1 MVVNDKRSFSAILG
15 LLVSFF
21 TIFIAS
27 PSYSFAND
35 SSAEAIGGGLVL
47 LKRQDIAMVSED
59 LYISQ
64 SKIEV
69 NYIFENLTNRDI
81 TTLVAFPTPEL
92 PVEMD
97 MDIGNNSIPDANPNG
112 REVNFRVW
120 VEGKEIAVKEDKRVI
135 QSDENYGY
143 SGDDYHITYYWQ
155 QTFPKGKKIHV
166 RHTYSPIVGGS
177 GFYSPLDAY
186 TMAIDDKELYCPDG
200 GFKKALQR
208 KQEQYRF
215 AYYNTLG
222 YILTTGANWA
232 GGTIGDFRLVVD
244 KGSPDALVTFCG
256 ENVKKISPTQF
267 EMRAQ
272 NYQPTHNIGVIIV
285 NGFYNMDED

>member
-1 MVVNDKRSFSAILG
+1 MAVTNKRSFTAILA
-15 LLVSFF
+15 LLVSIF
-21 TIFIAS
+21 TSFIVC
-27 PSYSFAND
+27 PTLAND

-64 SKIEV
+64 DKIEV

-81 TTLVAFPTPEL
+81 TTLVAFPTPQL
-92 PVEMD
+92 PVVRD
-97 MDIGNNSIPDANPNG
+97 MDIGNRSASDPHPNG

-120 VEGKEIAVKEDKRVI
+120 IEGKEITVKEDKRVI
-135 QSDENYGY
+135 Q
-143 SGDDYHITYYWQ
+143 GDDNGSFSGEEVYQTTYYWQ

-166 RHTYSPIVGGS
+166 RHTYSPIVGG
-177 GFYSPLDAY
+177 GPFGGYYTATDDEDA
-186 TMAIDDKELYCPDG
+186 YCPDEA
-200 GFKKALQR
+200 FKKALQR
-208 KQEQYRF
+208 KQKQYHF
-215 AYYNTLG
+215 AYDNTLG

-244 KGSPDALVTFCG
+244 KGTPDALVSFCG

-267 EMRAQ
+267 EMRAK
-272 NYQPTHNIGVIIV
+272 NFHPTRDIHVIIV
-285 NGFYNMDED
+285 NGFFNMDEN